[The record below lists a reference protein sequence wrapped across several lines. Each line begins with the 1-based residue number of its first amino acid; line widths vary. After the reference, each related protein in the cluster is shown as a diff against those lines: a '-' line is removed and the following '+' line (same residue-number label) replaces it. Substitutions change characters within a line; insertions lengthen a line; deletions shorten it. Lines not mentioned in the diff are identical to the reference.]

1 MFPKKAQRATQ
12 LAPVIV
18 LALVVIIGISLM
30 NRSIETKARGGSEG
44 PSPSRELPIAQAP
57 STEPAEDATP
67 QQDWLERRDENL
79 TTSFFKALLYTVL
92 ILAVIVLGAF
102 AFRYL
107 RRDRFSQTGSSE
119 IRIIGRRHL
128 NPKQSLAIIRV
139 RNRELL
145 VGITDQS
152 IQLLYDFTANQ
163 ESWSDRERESNS
175 PGMQS

>member
-1 MFPKKAQRATQ
+1 MIPKKAQRATQ
-12 LAPVIV
+12 LAPVVV

-30 NRSIETKARGGSEG
+30 NRSIESQARGGSEG
-44 PSPSRELPIAQAP
+44 PPPTQELPIAQAP
-57 STEPAEDATP
+57 SPEPTEDTPP
-67 QQDWLERRDENL
+67 QQDWLERRDEGL
-79 TTSFFKALLYTVL
+79 TTSFFKALLYTIL
-92 ILAVIVLGAF
+92 ILAVIIIGAF

-107 RRDRFSQTGSSE
+107 RRDRFTQSGSSE

-152 IQLLYDFTANQ
+152 NQLLYDFTANQ
-163 ESWSDRERESNS
+163 
-175 PGMQS
+175 

>member
-1 MFPKKAQRATQ
+1 MIPKKAQRASQ
-12 LAPVIV
+12 LVPVVV

-30 NRSIETKARGGSEG
+30 NRSVESRARSGSER
-44 PSPSRELPIAQAP
+44 PPTQELPVVTTPPPKA
-57 STEPAEDATP
+57 PAETAP
-67 QQDWLERRDENL
+67 QQDWLEKREEGL
-79 TTSFFKALLYTVL
+79 TTSFLKAVLYTVL
-92 ILAVIVLGAF
+92 ILAAIILGAF
-102 AFRYL
+102 AYRYL
-107 RRDRFSQTGSSE
+107 RRDRFAQTGSSE

-163 ESWSDRERESNS
+163 ESWSDRERETS
-175 PGMQS
+175 PPGTKS